1 MDENMELFSLEDEEC
16 SQLFITQESKSS
28 VSSNIGENDG
38 KVMDSMTNFLGMLP
52 YDFTSPTK
60 SLLIK
65 DSVYS
70 DISDAED
77 FNIPSSQ
84 QSKIR

>member
-1 MDENMELFSLEDEEC
+1 MELFSLEDEEC

-38 KVMDSMTNFLGMLP
+38 KIMDSMTNFLGMLP
-52 YDFTSPTK
+52 YDFTSRTK

-77 FNIPSSQ
+77 FKIPSSQ